1 MVNQLDLNQER
12 LEMRSALAE
21 AMPAMMATV
30 TSGVE
35 EAYKDGAL
43 STKVKRMIAMAI
55 ALGAGC
61 TNCILGQTQYAL
73 QAGATKEEILE
84 TIAVVVSI
92 RGTTG
97 MAESLRVVK
106 LLQELGKW

>member
-1 MVNQLDLNQER
+1 MTNQLDLEQER
-12 LEMRSALAE
+12 LAMRSALAE
-21 AMPAMMATV
+21 AMPEMMATV
-30 TSGVE
+30 TNGVE

-43 STKVKRMIAMAI
+43 SSKVKRMMAMAI

-61 TNCILGQTQYAL
+61 NNCILGQTQYAL
-73 QAGATKEEILE
+73 QEGATKEEILE
-84 TIAVVVSI
+84 TIGVVVSI

-97 MAESLRVVK
+97 VGESLRVVK